1 MNKKVYMTKNILGG
15 KMRVSWIKYKEDKKS
30 FVIPKNLGFNVY
42 EIDDLDNTD
51 TKIKELIKQDYN
63 TIILTNEV
71 ASFSEDIIKKYK
83 NDKDI
88 NIIISS

>member
-1 MNKKVYMTKNILGG
+1 
-15 KMRVSWIKYKEDKKS
+15 MRVSWIKYKDDKHS
-30 FVIPKNLGFNVY
+30 FIIPKSLGFNVY
-42 EIDDLDNTD
+42 EIADLDNTD
-51 TKIKELIKQDYN
+51 KMIRNLIKEDYK

-88 NIIISS
+88 NIIISSRKD